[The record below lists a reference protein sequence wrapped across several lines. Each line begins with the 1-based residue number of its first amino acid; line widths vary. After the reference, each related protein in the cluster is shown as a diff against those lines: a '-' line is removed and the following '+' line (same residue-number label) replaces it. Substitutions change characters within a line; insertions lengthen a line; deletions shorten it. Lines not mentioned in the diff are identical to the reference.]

1 MNAMKSL
8 LAVSVSALGV
18 VGAANAAAVG
28 TYSTL
33 VLTGTVS
40 GTAFGL
46 AVTGNIN
53 GGNTAPATLTGTEL
67 DVATSQ
73 VSTTNIGSP
82 NTITGTSSFLGA
94 LAAGVFTPTS
104 GGSTALTCQPSASTG
119 CKIVLGTPNTPFV
132 TISGSTAAVLAGDGG
147 TINTTLTELGG
158 GVTAT
163 ETWTFSGFTPAPTV
177 PLPPAV
183 WLLGS
188 GLVGLVG
195 TARRRRSTKA

>member
-8 LAVSVSALGV
+8 LAVSVSALGA

-40 GTAFGL
+40 GVAFGL
-46 AVTGNIN
+46 TVTGAIN
-53 GGNTAPATLTGTEL
+53 GSGTSPATLSGTEL
-67 DVATSQ
+67 DVATTQ

-94 LAAGVFTPTS
+94 IAAGVFTPTS
-104 GGSTALTCQPSASTG
+104 GGSTALTCSPAGTG
-119 CKIVLGTPNTPFV
+119 CSVVLANPNTPFA
-132 TISGSTAAVLAGDGG
+132 TISGSVAAVLAGDGG

-163 ETWTFSGFTPAPTV
+163 ETWTFSNFVSPPV
-177 PLPPAV
+177 IPLPPAV

-195 TARRRRSTKA
+195 AARHRRATKP